1 MEVAEEVAEEAA
13 MADCW
18 DTAGRKW
25 LAFVDHAGVYAG
37 WFCLLSPFC
46 HIHSPPE
53 VEPRPGGCRKYG
65 CEKRFLSS
73 PPPTGTWLNPARLPS
88 PQPTVQV
95 YLTQG
100 CSGSKAQGSLQEAL
114 GLESK
119 FLALFSAVA
128 SLVAVGNIRWEALP
142 LSGVVY
148 SVTVSDDIEYYYH
161 IHQ

>member
-1 MEVAEEVAEEAA
+1 

-25 LAFVDHAGVYAG
+25 LAFVDHVGFYAG
-37 WFCLLSPFC
+37 WFCLLGPSC
-46 HIHSPPE
+46 HIHSPLE
-53 VEPRPGGCRKYG
+53 VDPCPGRCPKCG

-73 PPPTGTWLNPARLPS
+73 LPPTGTWLNPACLPP
-88 PQPTVQV
+88 PQPSVQV

-100 CSGSKAQGSLQEAL
+100 LSGSKSQGSLQEAL
-114 GLESK
+114 GCESK
-119 FLALFSAVA
+119 FLALFFAVA
-128 SLVAVGNIRWEALP
+128 SLLAVGNIRWEALP

-148 SVTVSDDIEYYYH
+148 SVTVSDSIEYYYH